1 MTFIFQGERENS
13 QILSLDEVACLAD
26 FFLRH
31 RQLTDGEGEREEQS
45 EGVRSLCHVSLYP
58 IPVSQSSDNEEI
70 TTVNM
75 ADWIDTFTEEKV
87 QISSLTRLVKSE
99 YSDPK
104 TIEILHALAQ
114 VRRLKHR
121 KKA

>member
-1 MTFIFQGERENS
+1 
-13 QILSLDEVACLAD
+13 
-26 FFLRH
+26 
-31 RQLTDGEGEREEQS
+31 
-45 EGVRSLCHVSLYP
+45 
-58 IPVSQSSDNEEI
+58 
-70 TTVNM
+70 M

-114 VRRLKHR
+114 VRRLKQWENLSAVNLKGR
-121 KKA
+121 SLRADPQVTIDQLSKSQVGNAGVRQPLLKNDP

>member
-1 MTFIFQGERENS
+1 MHLVI
-13 QILSLDEVACLAD
+13 A
-26 FFLRH
+26 
-31 RQLTDGEGEREEQS
+31 
-45 EGVRSLCHVSLYP
+45 Y
-58 IPVSQSSDNEEI
+58 VSQSSDNVEI